1 MAKTYTE
8 FVLQQY
14 TPFMSFGRELTSN
27 VTLADHDGRI
37 TCCSSWVNPH
47 Y

>member
-1 MAKTYTE
+1 MANTNTE

-14 TPFMSFGRELTSN
+14 TPLMNFCRVLTSN